1 MKLVKIVPS
10 TRKDKKYMAM
20 FDINGSP
27 KTTHFG
33 AVGYSDY
40 TLNHDEVRKA
50 SYLARHSTED
60 WTDPTSAG
68 TLARYV
74 LWNRPTISG
83 SIRDYKKHFKL

>member
-20 FDINGSP
+20 FDDQGSP

-33 AVGYSDY
+33 AAGYSDY
-40 TLNHDEVRKA
+40 TIHHDEERRER
-50 SYLARHSTED
+50 YLKRHSTED

-68 TLARYV
+68 TLARFV
-74 LWNRPTISG
+74 LWNKPTLAG
-83 SIRDYKKHFKL
+83 SIRDYKKRFSL